1 MLVSSNY
8 DFDLAHL
15 LMEADEKGRKDR
27 KKEKL
32 FFVDQIL
39 TSLWDIKV
47 IIFILS
53 RRTNI

>member
-39 TSLWDIKV
+39 TSL
-47 IIFILS
+47 
-53 RRTNI
+53 